1 MYFEVLQQHFR
12 NAGGF
17 GVVVALA
24 GVQRA
29 LSRSM
34 QRPETALQVSLFDRQ
49 KNKIELNDNGRMAV
63 EYAGRIVGEARD
75 MAARI
80 QAFDRSRRT
89 ILVGSCAPA
98 PLWEIS
104 QVLADLYPDRT
115 IASEMRENQ
124 VLLEGL
130 RDGVYQL
137 IILPHPVEEAGIT
150 CAKYGE
156 EHLFFSLPPAH
167 PLSGSKAL
175 YMKAL
180 NGETMLLRNRL
191 GFWREMAV
199 RKMPDTR
206 FLEQED
212 VAFNELMQFSAM
224 PSFYN
229 GRRAPAGGKP
239 QKPHQH
245 PDFGRRG
252 KRDLLLPL
260 PTGRRHRPAQLF
272 PRDRRG
278 FGCILKCEVIQRQK
292 RTGAGKCFP
301 APVLLL
307 P

>member
-1 MYFEVLQQHFR
+1 M
-12 NAGGF
+12 
-17 GVVVALA
+17 VALA
-24 GVQRA
+24 GVQPA

-34 QRPETALQVSLFDRQ
+34 QRLETALQVSLFDRQ

-137 IILPHPVEEAGIT
+137 IILPYPVEEAGVT

-156 EHLFFSLPPAH
+156 EHLFFSLPPAPTCAASSAGSAGIRMH
-167 PLSGSKAL
+167 PQMRSDS
-175 YMKAL
+175 
-180 NGETMLLRNRL
+180 ETKKNRC
-191 GFWREMAV
+191 REVLPCARPFVSINFV
-199 RKMPDTR
+199 RPCLVRRLACEEKPPVLKFR
-206 FLEQED
+206 HFGG
-212 VAFNELMQFSAM
+212 M
-224 PSFYN
+224 PS
-229 GRRAPAGGKP
+229 
-239 QKPHQH
+239 
-245 PDFGRRG
+245 
-252 KRDLLLPL
+252 
-260 PTGRRHRPAQLF
+260 
-272 PRDRRG
+272 
-278 FGCILKCEVIQRQK
+278 KCENSRPSL
-292 RTGAGKCFP
+292 GAHFENR
-301 APVLLL
+301 
-307 P
+307 